1 MIDLTHD
8 PRAALEIRRYH
19 TWKVFNGRTVGEHS
33 AQIMRIMLCIWP
45 QVPRKLLVHA
55 VFHDIEEPAGD
66 IPYPFKK
73 DNPGLKREYDEVAR
87 KVRLTMVACHKIPE
101 AVVLDE
107 MEEKFFKMCEFI
119 EMWEF
124 GLSEVNMGNQY
135 AVIIAER
142 CIIAANKILGDLH
155 PNMQDDAKRY
165 VANRMKQENPNG

>member
-1 MIDLTHD
+1 MIDPTHD
-8 PRAALEIRRYH
+8 PRNALEINRYH
-19 TWKVFNGRTVGEHS
+19 TWRTRQQTVGEHS
-33 AQIMRIMLCIWP
+33 AQIMRVMLCIWP

-87 KVRLTMVACHKIPE
+87 KVRRVMVEDHGIPGPI
-101 AVVLDE
+101 ALDE
-107 MEEKFFKMCEFI
+107 FEEKFFKMCEFI

-142 CIIAANKILGDLH
+142 CIQAANKILPDLH
-155 PNMQDDAKRY
+155 PSVQEHAKRY